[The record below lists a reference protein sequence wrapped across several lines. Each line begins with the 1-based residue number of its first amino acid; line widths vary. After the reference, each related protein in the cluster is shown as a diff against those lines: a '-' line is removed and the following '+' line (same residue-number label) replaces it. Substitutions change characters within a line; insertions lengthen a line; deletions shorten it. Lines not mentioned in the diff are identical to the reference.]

1 MRVSRTLH
9 FRVGDRARAGRLAV
23 SFEAD
28 AVRRQ
33 EGATGSGGSLQLQQ
47 LSGSLEMVAVE
58 VLLCGEDGQTF
69 DQPLVSANRG
79 PGPLTGGAHGHLG
92 PWTCTPVRE
101 VEGRWAQQRVAAFG
115 ASALDYDL
123 QQLARLLAAL
133 LGAALPPERFPA
145 RRLLHALRPALL
157 GLGTSQGNTVVGPGA
172 GGASVELPLGPAELL
187 AHPPFAEL
195 IACR

>member
-1 MRVSRTLH
+1 
-9 FRVGDRARAGRLAV
+9 
-23 SFEAD
+23 
-28 AVRRQ
+28 
-33 EGATGSGGSLQLQQ
+33 
-47 LSGSLEMVAVE
+47 MVAVE

-69 DQPLVSANRG
+69 DQPLVSASR
-79 PGPLTGGAHGHLG
+79 GPLTGLGGANGQLG

-101 VEGRWAQQRVAAFG
+101 VEGRWAQQRVASFG
-115 ASALDYDL
+115 ASALDLDL

-157 GLGTSQGNTVVGPGA
+157 GLGTSQGNTVAGP
-172 GGASVELPLGPAELL
+172 GASVELPLGPAELL